1 MLKWS
6 PCQTGPPDCCK
17 TLTHVSGFPF
27 RPKINGT
34 ILKMKG
40 RDSPGC
46 HVLLLLPVYF
56 KKNYILRS
64 KNDLHKSVDQKREGL
79 NNVNPLT
86 HYKQWTPWNNL
97 YEVWTNISISE
108 RVWTRMIALS
118 WGPGSEQV
126 TGECLENNNKK
137 DPTINVYRRQHLH
150 FLWSAADVL
159 SLERGISC
167 GKKIT

>member
-6 PCQTGPPDCCK
+6 PCQTEPPDCCK

-56 KKNYILRS
+56 KKNYILRC
-64 KNDLHKSVDQKREGL
+64 KNDLHHKSVDQKREGL
-79 NNVNPLT
+79 NNVKQPLT
-86 HYKQWTPWNNL
+86 INNEHPEIISMRSGL
-97 YEVWTNISISE
+97 TSASVRELEQEWLHCPGVPGLSKSLGSVWKIITRKTQPSMFTEGSIS
-108 RVWTRMIALS
+108 TFSGALLMS
-118 WGPGSEQV
+118 CHWK
-126 TGECLENNNKK
+126 GE
-137 DPTINVYRRQHLH
+137 
-150 FLWSAADVL
+150 FLA
-159 SLERGISC
+159 
-167 GKKIT
+167 GKR